1 MFNCNSKDMQ
11 YCIRILVSCMSIWIM
26 NINMYMQYEYHQY
39 QYVYRD
45 ISFLWCCM
53 MYKSAWWNSNFITN
67 TITMTTHNYYKKAI
81 TWNQQ
86 LGASPRP
93 QLPQALTF
101 RSHLPHR
108 HYCRSDLLFAHPLK
122 QEEETTDKQTHPPP
136 TTPFAAPACP
146 APLFTALLFVVY
158 MPQPIE

>member
-1 MFNCNSKDMQ
+1 
-11 YCIRILVSCMSIWIM
+11 
-26 NINMYMQYEYHQY
+26 
-39 QYVYRD
+39 
-45 ISFLWCCM
+45 
-53 MYKSAWWNSNFITN
+53 
-67 TITMTTHNYYKKAI
+67 MTTHNYYKKAI

-108 HYCRSDLLFAHPLK
+108 HDCHSDLLFVHPLK

-136 TTPFAAPACP
+136 TTPFAAPARP